1 MPVCRAR
8 SARRGAAPSDSDR
21 ATDLMLSASDHLMR
35 TQSACTAQRIIRHNL
50 PFVPLL
56 KLNAHP
62 GGSTAGWAFVIPYG
76 KFSYLCTVGSMR
88 GLTHYSE
95 GSPLSVGAVRSHLPQ
110 TYFSRKDVVQVEN
123 TRYGFNSCCCY
134 ISFGVVGLSLQA
146 GKVYKGGAAHGGKR
160 SSRHAYNKSPVGLYG
175 RQDPV

>member
-1 MPVCRAR
+1 MPTREGL
-8 SARRGAAPSDSDR
+8 RRDG
-21 ATDLMLSASDHLMR
+21 HL
-35 TQSACTAQRIIRHNL
+35 
-50 PFVPLL
+50 
-56 KLNAHP
+56 
-62 GGSTAGWAFVIPYG
+62 
-76 KFSYLCTVGSMR
+76 SYLTGSFHIYVLSGR
-88 GLTHYSE
+88 YGGLTHYSE

-110 TYFSRKDVVQVEN
+110 PYFSRKDVVQVEN

-175 RQDPV
+175 RQDPL